1 MAFAGRVWRH
11 IPAGAHPLDFRFL
24 LKAAGRWNRRKLY
37 GALYTSLDAVTAS
50 AEYRKHF
57 LRRGLHPRRDV
68 AEIAVEVAHVLDL
81 PAIRIHGTEG
91 IPSPTMGGHTLPAPP
106 LEWSRLTGDTSDDL
120 EHCREL
126 ADWARQRGFLAILC
140 PSAAR
145 ADGTNLVIY
154 PENRPDELELRAT
167 DRIIPLNY
175 GPEAFL
181 DAKGFPR
188 RAIP

>member
-11 IPAGAHPLDFRFL
+11 IPAGSHPLDFRFL

-37 GALYTSLDAVTAS
+37 GALYTSLDAVTAA

-57 LRRGLHPRRDV
+57 LRRGLRPRRDI

-81 PAIRIHGTEG
+81 PAIRTHAGG
-91 IPSPTMGGHTLPAPP
+91 IPSPIMSGHTLPAPS
-106 LEWSRLTGDTSDDL
+106 LEWSRLTGDASDDL
-120 EHCREL
+120 EYCREL
-126 ADWARQRGFLAILC
+126 ADWARQRGFLAIVC

-167 DRIIPLNY
+167 DRIVPLNY
-175 GPEAFL
+175 GPDAFL
-181 DAKGFPR
+181 DAKGIPR